1 VVLRPTYVTIA
12 AAAVA
17 SAVTIG
23 LALVPGPYFA
33 YRSVGL
39 HASLETAGA
48 IIALIAATLVF
59 GRFRETGRLND
70 LALVTA
76 LSVLAA
82 TNLFFAALPAALP
95 AVFEPKFATWSA
107 VIGGYLGSALLA
119 LAAIAPTA
127 RVRHPR
133 SAVALTLFALFALL
147 GIIAAIIA
155 GLASELPAGIKP
167 GFVSGELQLESH
179 GAVFATQIAA
189 AVLLGVAAI
198 GFARKAAPGT
208 DELLRWLA
216 VAATLGAFAR
226 INFAVFPTLYSQWV
240 STGDILRLAFYAAIL
255 VGAEREIRAYQRR
268 SAAVAVLEERRRIAR
283 DLHDGL
289 AQELAFISAKTR
301 HLGQHPTQTALV
313 QIASAAER
321 AMDESRRAIAT
332 LTRPL
337 DEPFDVTLAATA
349 EELSERLG
357 AHLELDLARDI
368 QLPAAS
374 REALLRI
381 VREAMTNAGRH
392 GHARSISLQL
402 ELVNDDRLQLR
413 IVDDGIGFDL
423 AEVEQ
428 QHGAFGLISMRERVQ
443 ALGGE
448 FHLLSKRGEG
458 TSIEVVL

>member
-1 VVLRPTYVTIA
+1 M
-12 AAAVA
+12 
-17 SAVTIG
+17 
-23 LALVPGPYFA
+23 ALVPGLHFA
-33 YRSVGL
+33 YRSVAL

-59 GRFRETGRLND
+59 GRFRETGRLTD

-95 AVFEPKFATWSA
+95 DIFEHRFATWSA
-107 VIGGYLGSALLA
+107 VVGALLGSALLA
-119 LAAIAPTA
+119 LAAIAPA
-127 RVRHPR
+127 SRVRHPR
-133 SAVALTLFALFALL
+133 GAVAAALLALFALL
-147 GIIAAIIA
+147 GIVAAIIA
-155 GLASELPAGIKP
+155 GLASELPAGIRP

-179 GAVFATQIAA
+179 AAVLATQIAA
-189 AVLLGVAAI
+189 AVFLGLAAI
-198 GFARKAAPGT
+198 GFARKAGAGT

-216 VAATLGAFAR
+216 VGATLGAFAR
-226 INFAVFPTLYSQWV
+226 INFALFPSLYSQWV
-240 STGDILRLAFYAAIL
+240 STGDVLRLAFYVAIL

-301 HLGQHPTQTALV
+301 HLGEHPTHTALT

-337 DEPFDVTLAATA
+337 DEPFDVALAATA

-357 AHLELDLARDI
+357 AHLDLDLARDVH
-368 QLPAAS
+368 LPAES
-374 REALLRI
+374 REALLRV

-392 GHARSISLQL
+392 GHASSIALQL
-402 ELVNDDRLQLR
+402 VDDGRLQLR
-413 IVDDGIGFDL
+413 IVDNGVGFDP
-423 AEVEQ
+423 ADAEQ
-428 QHGAFGLISMRERVQ
+428 QQGAFGLISMRERVQ

-448 FHLLSKRGEG
+448 FRLRSKRGEG
-458 TSIEVVL
+458 TKIEVVL